1 MTNSSLP
8 KSRGVGAGLSQI
20 SLDIRPGS
28 QLLLQKISEHQNQ
41 DLPKV
46 SRSQNLTSLLAA
58 IILIM
63 QSVDNPEI
71 TPNCLSFHTSTAW
84 WFLNWHSEIWLLR
97 DKTGI
102 LNIQKS
108 GKIQRDL
115 VNWLSLNLPPLIVVT
130 LQILLPEFLVQLN
143 GCKRIYK
150 EECLFSHSTTF
161 FIRWMFGSH
170 ICDIYNSIDVHAST
184 VRANFATIKMM
195 KSRK

>member
-58 IILIM
+58 IILILLTTLKLHPI
-63 QSVDNPEI
+63 V
-71 TPNCLSFHTSTAW
+71 CASTAW

-184 VRANFATIKMM
+184 VRASLTTIKMM
-195 KSRK
+195 NSRK

>member
-28 QLLLQKISEHQNQ
+28 QLLLPKVNEHQNQ

-58 IILIM
+58 IILILLTTLKLHPI
-63 QSVDNPEI
+63 VWA
-71 TPNCLSFHTSTAW
+71 STAW

-184 VRANFATIKMM
+184 VRASIATIKMM
-195 KSRK
+195 ISRK

>member
-58 IILIM
+58 IILILLTTLKLHPI
-63 QSVDNPEI
+63 V
-71 TPNCLSFHTSTAW
+71 CASTAW

-115 VNWLSLNLPPLIVVT
+115 VNWLSLNLPPLMVVT

-184 VRANFATIKMM
+184 VRTSLATIKMM

>member
-58 IILIM
+58 IILILLTTLKLHPI
-63 QSVDNPEI
+63 V
-71 TPNCLSFHTSTAW
+71 CASTAW

-184 VRANFATIKMM
+184 VRTSLATIKMM

>member
-58 IILIM
+58 IILILLTTLKLHPI
-63 QSVDNPEI
+63 V
-71 TPNCLSFHTSTAW
+71 CASTAW

-184 VRANFATIKMM
+184 VRASLATIKMM